1 MGNNKTTH
9 QPGANDRQPH
19 SERSQQH
26 EAYDTSQQ
34 KPHMEQI
41 RSDQDKSKQGEE
53 ENHDPNA
60 KTKSEL
66 QFERGGHG
74 RSGHAST
81 RNGSESGS

>member
-1 MGNNKTTH
+1 MSNKRTD
-9 QPGANDRQPH
+9 QPGSVDKQANHDRTRNTQA
-19 SERSQQH
+19 R
-26 EAYDTSQQ
+26 DTAKN

-41 RSDQDKSKQGEE
+41 RSDQDKSVQEPE

-66 QFERGGHG
+66 MFERGGHG